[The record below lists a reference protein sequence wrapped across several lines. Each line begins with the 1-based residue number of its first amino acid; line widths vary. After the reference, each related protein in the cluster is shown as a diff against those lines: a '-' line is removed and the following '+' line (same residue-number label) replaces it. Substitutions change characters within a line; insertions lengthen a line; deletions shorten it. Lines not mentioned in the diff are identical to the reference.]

1 MDSRRFAK
9 KKYRFYL
16 KKFKEYF
23 KAYIIGNNISF
34 FKNQLKNKVNFEVLK
49 SLKRSVKKVIRDVKI
64 FNKRNSAILFSPA
77 AASFDQFLNFENR
90 GEKFKFYSKF
100 YARKLF

>member
-1 MDSRRFAK
+1 MQKMQTTRLKVKRFRIGYQQAYRPCISDFFERK
-9 KKYRFYL
+9 KIL
-16 KKFKEYF
+16 KKRAFKKNIL

-64 FNKRNSAILFSPA
+64 FNKRK
-77 AASFDQFLNFENR
+77 
-90 GEKFKFYSKF
+90 KFRLLSKSNC
-100 YARKLF
+100 RL